1 MSEPLAYRVKDAARL
16 LGMGKSKLFELIA
29 DGRLPARK
37 IGSATLILRTDL
49 IAFLEGAEV
58 IRRNHGAG

>member
-1 MSEPLAYRVKDAARL
+1 MSEPLAYRIKDAARL

-37 IGSATLILRTDL
+37 IGGATVILRTDL
-49 IAFLEGAEV
+49 ISFLEHAP
-58 IRRNHGAG
+58 RAHGRD

>member
-29 DGRLPARK
+29 DGRLPVRK
-37 IGSATLILRTDL
+37 IGGATVIMRADL
-49 IAFLEGAEV
+49 IAFLERAP
-58 IRRNHGAG
+58 RTHGRG